1 MSIILPCTKKT
12 FSKMRNVEQLFMIC
26 YGQSLIRIYSTTLN
40 FSFLK
45 SIRSLVLVTFV
56 QLEGV
61 AMAISS
67 YSIESKFYFC
77 YFFQMFVEI
86 FQTYEKWVCYQ
97 NDQFDSK
104 NSTPSTLSFSKAK
117 FIGLFRND
125 LATEIAMYFF
135 LICSCEILTKT

>member
-61 AMAISS
+61 AMVISR

-77 YFFQMFVEI
+77 YFFQMVVEI
-86 FQTYEKWVCYQ
+86 FQTQEKWLYYQ

-117 FIGLFRND
+117 FIGLFRNY
-125 LATEIAMYFF
+125 LATEIVVYFF
-135 LICSCEILTKT
+135 LICSCEILRKT

>member
-1 MSIILPCTKKT
+1 MSVILPCTKEV
-12 FSKMRNVEQLFMIC
+12 FSKMRNVEQLLMIC
-26 YGQSLIRIYSTTLN
+26 YGKRLIRTYSTTLN

-61 AMAISS
+61 AMVISR

-77 YFFQMFVEI
+77 YFFQMVVEI
-86 FQTYEKWVCYQ
+86 FQTQEKWLYYQ

-104 NSTPSTLSFSKAK
+104 NNTPSTLIFSKAK
-117 FIGLFRND
+117 FIGLFRNY
-125 LATEIAMYFF
+125 LATEIVVYFF